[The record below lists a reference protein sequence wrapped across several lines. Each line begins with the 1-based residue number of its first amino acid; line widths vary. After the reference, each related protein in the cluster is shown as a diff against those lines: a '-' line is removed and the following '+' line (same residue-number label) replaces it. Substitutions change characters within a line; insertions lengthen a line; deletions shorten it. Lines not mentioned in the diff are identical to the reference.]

1 MQNDAREGNVI
12 AVKEQL
18 STKSASGST
27 SSHKGASNGES
38 TTKGNG
44 DGEAWIWSYNEE
56 KTHNTRQ
63 SYTSKKRY

>member
-1 MQNDAREGNVI
+1 MQKDAREGNVI

-18 STKSASGST
+18 ATKSAGGST

-44 DGEAWIWSYNEE
+44 DGEA
-56 KTHNTRQ
+56 
-63 SYTSKKRY
+63 